1 MDAPLLRCHRP
12 VQPACS
18 WVKRGMDRLSPKRH
32 KPVQTALSL
41 ASGGMDAANQ
51 SRRGVDREGM
61 EARDGFGLSEG
72 HAF

>member
-18 WVKRGMDRLSPKRH
+18 WVKRGMDRLSPNVTSRCRRR
-32 KPVQTALSL
+32 SL